1 MPRKGKRRNIFMEGK
16 RMKKE
21 KQEYWKCWPF
31 VFYMSVF
38 LMIYNYYTRAF
49 PDFIGLYSIGAF
61 AIVYFT
67 EERD

>member
-1 MPRKGKRRNIFMEGK
+1 
-16 RMKKE
+16 MKKK